1 MNLTTREDIDAPK
14 DVVYAAITD
23 FDRFERRLMRRGIDV
38 LRDEA
43 HPPPE
48 AGARWR
54 AVLDWKGRGYDVDA
68 ELVSIEPEDGYAMEA
83 HSSGLIC
90 LAVVDLVPLS
100 RTRTRLMV
108 SVELRA
114 TSLTSRLLL
123 ASLRLANGSL
133 QSRFRQRVAEFAR
146 ELPGA
151 AV

>member
-1 MNLTTREDIDAPK
+1 MNFTTREDIDAPR
-14 DVVYAAITD
+14 DAVYAAVTD

-48 AGARWR
+48 EGARWK
-54 AVLDWKGRGYDVDA
+54 AALEWKNRRYDVEA
-68 ELVSIEPEDGYAMEA
+68 ELVSIEPEDGFAMEA
-83 HSSGLIC
+83 HSAGLIC

-123 ASLRLANGSL
+123 ASLRLASGTL
-133 QSRFRQRVAEFAR
+133 HARFRQRIAEFAR
-146 ELPGA
+146 EVPEASG
-151 AV
+151 

>member
-1 MNLTTREDIDAPK
+1 MNFTTREDIDAPK

-23 FDRFERRLMRRGIDV
+23 FDRFERRLMRLGIDV

-48 AGARWR
+48 TGARWK
-54 AVLDWKGRGYDVDA
+54 AVLEWRGRSHDVEA
-68 ELVSIEPEDGYAMEA
+68 ELVSIEPDDGYALEA

-108 SVELRA
+108 SVEVRA
-114 TSLTSRLLL
+114 TSFGSRLLL
-123 ASLRLANGSL
+123 ASLRLTSGPL
-133 QSRFRQRVAEFAR
+133 QGRFRRRVAEFAA

>member
-1 MNLTTREDIDAPK
+1 MNFTSREDIDAPK
-14 DVVYAAITD
+14 DAVYAAVTD

-38 LRDEA
+38 LRDES

-54 AVLDWKGRGYDVDA
+54 VVLDWRGRSYDVEA
-68 ELVSIEPEDGYAMEA
+68 ELVSIEPQDGYALEA

-123 ASLRLANGSL
+123 ASVRLASGPL
-133 QSRFRQRVAEFAR
+133 HARFRQRIAEFAR

-151 AV
+151 AA